1 MRIIYI
7 DDDDKELEKYKR
19 TFEEDERAKNRF
31 EIVTINSQ
39 KKIGDLI
46 SEVEKNNPDL
56 ILVDFELDI
65 PSPKDDMV
73 IGISGAPLSTALR
86 EKFPDIPIVLFT
98 RPDVFKI
105 ELYSPKVLSSLDDII
120 YKSDFNKDVE
130 LYLDSF
136 YELAN
141 GFEKLRNAE
150 SKNWA
155 DLLRLIKAPESDYNS
170 LKLSNPPIASGGVWS
185 VSEAADWIRNTL
197 IKYPGILYDPI
208 HAATFLGI
216 SLEEFLSGPIQEFFT
231 KAKYSGV
238 FTPPEGR
245 WWKSKLQ
252 EIAESIMD
260 EKEIDLLTYE
270 GFPLAWERTG
280 VKIERSKCVFSGES
294 PAEWVCYILKKP
306 VKIKYSL
313 SYRPDSRPA
322 VMDEARVSFEA
333 IRTSNDVNDDL
344 FEPVGQEMLPEI
356 RKMLKSRG
364 GDNKDEKYRDE
375 N

>member
-1 MRIIYI
+1 MKIKTIYI
-7 DDDDKELEKYKR
+7 DDDDRELKKYERK
-19 TFEEDERAKNRF
+19 FEEDKRAKNRF

-46 SEVEKNNPDL
+46 SEVEKNNPEL

-65 PSPKDDMV
+65 PSPEDDVV

-98 RPDVFKI
+98 RPTVFKI
-105 ELYSPKVLSSLDDII
+105 DQYPPKVLSSLDEII
-120 YKSDFNKDVE
+120 YKSDVFKEGGEE
-130 LYLDSF
+130 LYIL
-136 YELAN
+136 YELAI

-150 SKNWA
+150 SKNWI
-155 DLLRLIKAPESDYNS
+155 DLLSVIKAPQSDHDS
-170 LKLSNPPIASGGVWS
+170 LKLSNPPITSGGEWS
-185 VSEAADWIRNTL
+185 VSEAADWIRKTL

-208 HAATFLGI
+208 HSATFLGI
-216 SLEEFLSGPIQEFFT
+216 SLDAFLSDPTQEFFT

-238 FTPPEGR
+238 FAPPEGR

-260 EKEIDLLTYE
+260 EKEMDLLTCE
-270 GFPLAWERTG
+270 GFPLSWERTKET
-280 VKIERSKCVFSGES
+280 KIERSKCVFSGES

-306 VKIKYSL
+306 VMIKYSL
-313 SYRPDSRPA
+313 SYKPDSRPS

-333 IRTSNDVNDDL
+333 IRTSNYVNDDL
-344 FEPVGQEMLPEI
+344 FDPVGQEMLPEI
-356 RKMLKSRG
+356 RKMSKKEG
-364 GDNKDEKYRDE
+364 M
-375 N
+375 